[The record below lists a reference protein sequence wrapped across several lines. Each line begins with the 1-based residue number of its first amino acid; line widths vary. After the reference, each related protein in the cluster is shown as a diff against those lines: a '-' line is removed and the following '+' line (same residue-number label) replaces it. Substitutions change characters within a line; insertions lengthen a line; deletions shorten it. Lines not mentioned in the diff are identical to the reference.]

1 MNFHDNI
8 NMTLIFH
15 TWFSIAILMLCR
27 STCADESL
35 FAILPDHHT
44 PFYKSQIQKERNQNV
59 DHACWGHE
67 PDCKVENSFSANFT
81 KCQKESERAKDAFF
95 NEADFGYIKQ
105 RRENLLNICTPKSED
120 QTQSSLICSNQLQF
134 CSGKNIRFD
143 FRGIANSRGD
153 GSLRYNMDVL
163 RPGEVTARCRINKVR
178 KINKYHVHTILFQA
192 FYKFY
197 CMSLISIFYI
207 RRTYSA
213 EI

>member
-1 MNFHDNI
+1 MDFHDN
-8 NMTLIFH
+8 MKMSLIFH

-27 STCADESL
+27 STFADESL
-35 FAILPDHHT
+35 FTILPDNHT
-44 PFYKSQIQKERNQNV
+44 PFHKSQLQKESNQNV
-59 DHACWGHE
+59 DHSCWGHE
-67 PDCKVENSFSANFT
+67 PDCKTENSFSANFT
-81 KCQKESERAKDAFF
+81 KCLKESERSKDAFF

-105 RRENLLNICTPKSED
+105 RRENLLNICTPKLED

-178 KINKYHVHTILFQA
+178 KINKYHVHTLLSILKLLTHFTA
-192 FYKFY
+192 
-197 CMSLISIFYI
+197 C
-207 RRTYSA
+207 T
-213 EI
+213 